1 MPRATVLLADDH
13 AIVAEGLATILR
25 AEFSLVGTAAT
36 GAELLEAAQRLR
48 PDVIVT
54 DFSMPGM
61 TGLDALRRLKADG
74 VTAKVIFLTMHAD
87 PELAAEV
94 LRAGATGFVVKRA
107 AGKELITAIHTALG
121 GRRYVTPDLAQDVLE
136 MLTEPRTASK
146 RLTLRQ
152 RDVVRLLAEGRTMK
166 EAAAELGTS
175 PRTVETHKY
184 QALQALG
191 LKTTADLIRYAVE
204 QGLVTRPPRQT

>member
-13 AIVAEGLATILR
+13 VIVAEGLATILR
-25 AEFSLVGTAAT
+25 AEFSLVGTVAT

-74 VTAKVIFLTMHAD
+74 VTARVIFLTMHAD
-87 PELAAEV
+87 PELAVEV

-107 AGKELITAIHTALG
+107 AGKELITAIHTALE

-136 MLTEPRTASK
+136 TLTEPRTAPK

-204 QGLVTRPPRQT
+204 QGLVTRPPRQI

>member
-13 AIVAEGLATILR
+13 AIVAEGVASILR
-25 AEFSLVGTAAT
+25 AEFSLVGTVAT

-61 TGLDALRRLKADG
+61 TGLDALRRLKDDG
-74 VTAKVIFLTMHAD
+74 GTAKVIFLTMHAD
-87 PELAAEV
+87 PELAVEV

-136 MLTEPRTASK
+136 TLTEPRTAPK

-204 QGLVTRPPRQT
+204 EGLVTRPPRQP